1 MIVGLGTLELRL
13 TWCQSLKDKRREIKS
28 LMARIKAKFN
38 VAIAEIESHDDWR
51 RAVIGLAVISSERRH
66 IDSMLNEII
75 SFAEMNTEAELVSSQ
90 IEIL

>member
-13 TWCQSLKDKRREIKS
+13 SWSKSLKDKRREIKS
-28 LMARIKAKFN
+28 LMSRIRAKFN
-38 VAIAEIESHDDWR
+38 VAVAEIEGQDDWR

-75 SFAEMNTEAELVSSQ
+75 CFAEQNTEAELISSR